1 MPTITLS
8 PERNANALPELPK
21 ALRLHIGLFGMRN
34 AGKSSLINRLTGQN
48 LSIVSDIPGTTT
60 DPVEKACEL
69 HPIGP
74 VVFIDT
80 AGIDDTGE
88 LGALRV
94 GRSLS
99 VMQWVDLAL
108 VVIDASAGIS
118 ADDENLLAGIRARGI
133 PAIAVLNKAD
143 RISGKSA
150 ATLARSPA
158 LAELCAL
165 PVSSLTGEGIEA
177 LRAQIARTVS
187 KTWQPDRPLT
197 EGLVPRGGLAVLVT
211 PIDFGAPK
219 GRLIQPQTQTIRE
232 LIDQGSRCIVVR
244 EDQVAETL
252 SELKRKPD
260 AVITDSQAIKTVA
273 GQVPEDIA
281 LTTFSI
287 LMARSKSDLTALAR
301 ATPRLN
307 LLRPGERILISETC
321 SHNPQGEDIGRVKIP
336 NWIAR
341 NQGGAMDVTVAVSKD
356 FPTDLT
362 PFSIVIQCGG
372 CMVTRR
378 HMLARLR
385 ECIAQGVPMTNYGLA
400 ISELQGVL
408 ERTLSPFPEA
418 LSAYRSERER
428 LERSSES

>member
-1 MPTITLS
+1 MTKIALS
-8 PERNANALPELPK
+8 QRQAAQAALELPK
-21 ALRLHIGLFGMRN
+21 ALRLHIGLFGKRN

-69 HPIGP
+69 HPVGP

-108 VVIDASAGIS
+108 VVIDAAAGIS
-118 ADDENLLAGIRARGI
+118 ADDENLLASIRTRGI

-143 RISGKSA
+143 RVSNEAASA
-150 ATLARSPA
+150 LARSPA
-158 LAELCAL
+158 LAELSAL
-165 PVSSLTGEGIEA
+165 PVSSLTGAGIEE
-177 LRAQIARTVS
+177 LRGQIARTVS
-187 KTWQPDRPLT
+187 ETWQPDRPLT

-244 EDQVAETL
+244 EDQVAGTL
-252 SELKRKPD
+252 SELRRKPD
-260 AVITDSQAIKTVA
+260 AVITDSQAIKAVA
-273 GQVPEDIA
+273 EQVPEDIA

-301 ATPRLN
+301 ATPLLN
-307 LLRPGERILISETC
+307 ALRPGERILISETC

-336 NWIAR
+336 NLIAQK
-341 NQGGAMDVTVAVSKD
+341 QGGAMDVDIAVSKD
-356 FPTDLT
+356 FPNDLR
-362 PFSIVIQCGG
+362 PYKIVIQCGG

-408 ERTLSPFPEA
+408 DRTLSPFPEA
-418 LSAYRSERER
+418 LAAYRSEREK
-428 LERSSES
+428 LEQAGEL

>member
-1 MPTITLS
+1 MPNIALT
-8 PERNANALPELPK
+8 PERNGKTFLELPK

-80 AGIDDTGE
+80 AGIDDIGE

-108 VVIDASAGIS
+108 IVIDSASGIS
-118 ADDENLLAGIRARGI
+118 KDDEALVASIRARGI

-143 RISGKSA
+143 SVSEEAAAALAQSA
-150 ATLARSPA
+150 ALKSLPA
-158 LAELCAL
+158 LA
-165 PVSSLTGEGIEA
+165 VSSLTGDGIET
-177 LRAQIARTVS
+177 LREQIARSVS
-187 KTWQPDRPLT
+187 ETWQPDRPLT
-197 EGLVPRGGLAVLVT
+197 EGLVAPGGLAILVT

-232 LIDQGSRCIVVR
+232 LIDQGSRCLVVR
-244 EDQVAETL
+244 EDQVAATL

-260 AVITDSQAIKTVA
+260 AVITDSQAIKAVA
-273 GQVPEDIA
+273 EQVPEEIA

-287 LMARSKSDLTALAR
+287 LMARSKSDLTELAR
-301 ATPRLN
+301 ATPHLN

-336 NWIAR
+336 SWIAR
-341 NQGGAMDVTVAVSKD
+341 NQGGAMNVTVAVSKD
-356 FPTDLT
+356 FPADLR
-362 PFSIVIQCGG
+362 PFKIVIQCGG

-408 ERTLSPFPEA
+408 ERTLAPFPEA
-418 LSAYRSERER
+418 LAAYRSEYAR
-428 LERSSES
+428 LERQA

>member
-1 MPTITLS
+1 M
-8 PERNANALPELPK
+8 PELPK

-118 ADDENLLAGIRARGI
+118 VDDENLLAGIRARGI

-187 KTWQPDRPLT
+187 ETWQPDRPLT

-341 NQGGAMDVTVAVSKD
+341 NQGGAMDVSVAVSKD
-356 FPTDLT
+356 FPADLT